1 VKLGHVA
8 FDGSKIRANASKH
21 KAMSS
26 AEAVEGR
33 TSPKGNGRETAA
45 VRTQGRKAAS
55 NGLVAVHQ
63 MARQTARGRLTI
75 GLRSDFRKQLPWK
88 ATSATRVTQTALR
101 ARSSSSIG
109 RTGDTM
115 CTGRDQTVPLTFS

>member
-75 GLRSDFRKQLPWK
+75 GLRSDFRKQLPC
-88 ATSATRVTQTALR
+88 
-101 ARSSSSIG
+101 IG
-109 RTGDTM
+109 YR
-115 CTGRDQTVPLTFS
+115 R